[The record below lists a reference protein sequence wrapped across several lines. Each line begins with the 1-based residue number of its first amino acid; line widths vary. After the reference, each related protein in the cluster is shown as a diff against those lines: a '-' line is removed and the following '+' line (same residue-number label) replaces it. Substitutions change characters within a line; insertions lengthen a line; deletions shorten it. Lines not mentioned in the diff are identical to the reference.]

1 MTLSPPRTPFTR
13 AERLARL
20 DGLLR
25 ERILVLDGAMGTLLQ
40 RHQLSEED
48 FRGERFADHPKD
60 LRGDNDLLSLTQ
72 PDIVRDVHRA
82 YFAAG
87 ADIIS
92 TNTFTA
98 TRIAQAD
105 YGLSHLAGELNE
117 TAARLAREA
126 ADAVEA
132 RDGRPRFV
140 AGSLGPTNRTG
151 SISPD
156 VNDPAARNVSF
167 GELAAAYREAA
178 EGQVRGGA
186 DLLLVETIFDTL
198 NAKAAIFAIEEAF
211 EGLGRRIPVVIS
223 GTIVDASGR
232 TLSGQT
238 LEAFW
243 TSIRHARPMLVGLNC
258 ALGAKQLREHVE
270 EMSRLADVPLAAYP
284 NAGLPNELGGYD
296 ETPVETSTALGE
308 WARAGLINLAGSCC
322 GSTPEHTAAIVA
334 AVAGVSPRVV
344 PKGTHSTRLAGLEPL
359 AIPMPGG
366 AFVNI
371 GERTNVTGSRK
382 FARLMTGM
390 SDPSA
395 NGGRA
400 KAEDEAVAVARDQ
413 VTNGAVIL
421 DVNM

>member
-87 ADIIS
+87 ADIVS
-92 TNTFTA
+92 TNTFTS

-105 YGLSHLAGELNE
+105 YGLSHIAGELNE
-117 TAARLAREA
+117 AGARLAREA
-126 ADAVEA
+126 ADEA
-132 RDGRPRFV
+132 EAADGQPRYV
-140 AGSLGPTNRTG
+140 GGSLGPTNRTG

-167 GELAAAYREAA
+167 EELAEAYREAA
-178 EGQVRGGA
+178 EGQARGGA
-186 DLLLVETIFDTL
+186 DILFVETVFDTL
-198 NAKAAIFAIEEAF
+198 NAKGAIFGIEAAF
-211 EGLGRRIPVVIS
+211 DALGYRLPVVVS

-238 LEAFW
+238 VEGFW
-243 TSIRHARPMLVGLNC
+243 AAIRHARPLLVGLNC

-270 EMSRLADVPLAAYP
+270 ELGRIADVPLAAYP

-296 ETPVETSTALGE
+296 ETPEVTSAALGE
-308 WARAGLINLAGSCC
+308 WARAGLVNLAGLVLRVHARAHGRDRRRPS
-322 GSTPEHTAAIVA
+322 
-334 AVAGVSPRVV
+334 AGIAPRVIPELAPV
-344 PKGTHSTRLAGLEPL
+344 TRLSGLEPL
-359 AIPMPGG
+359 TIPMPGG
-366 AFVNI
+366 AFINI
-371 GERTNVTGSRK
+371 GERTNVTGSRA
-382 FARLMTGM
+382 FAKLMAAPAAT
-390 SDPSA
+390 
-395 NGGRA
+395 
-400 KAEDEAVAVARDQ
+400 AR
-413 VTNGAVIL
+413 TRRSRSPATRSRTAP
-421 DVNM
+421 